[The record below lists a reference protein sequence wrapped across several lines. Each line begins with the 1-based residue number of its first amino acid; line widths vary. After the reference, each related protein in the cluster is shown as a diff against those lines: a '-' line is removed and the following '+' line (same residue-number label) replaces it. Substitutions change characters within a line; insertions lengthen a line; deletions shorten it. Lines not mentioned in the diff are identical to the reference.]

1 MHIMLLTV
9 FISWLLLSDT
19 AMLAAPI
26 SLHDAM
32 CCDTTASLKILH
44 DTRGTLT
51 LAEVKTKIADFQP
64 ATTLSYGYRQGAYW
78 LHVTVKPANSGLW
91 WWVFD
96 YPSLDQATLYLEN
109 SGGVLELRTG
119 DMVPLAERA
128 FLHRKLVFPLAL
140 PAAETSTLWI
150 RVVTEGSVTLSHQL
164 LDNNSFIEHTRYT
177 YLLPALYFGLLIA
190 LASYNFLLYLAL
202 RENAFL
208 WYVLFVLGFGVGAL
222 SLNGLGA
229 LFVWP
234 DVLVLGNKMLPFG
247 FTAASLTAILF
258 TRAFLDTR
266 KFLSSWDPWL
276 KRLIV
281 LKAVALVSVL
291 LIPVQV
297 ALMVMSLIGI
307 ITVFTLTLCA
317 IKGMLQ
323 QAPGAKLFAV
333 AWSMLWLGTVIMSLR
348 NFGYLPSNTFTVN
361 AMQLGSAIEM
371 ILISLG
377 LAQRFNRLKQ
387 QHSAIQQQMLQTEQ
401 CRVAELQQHEAE
413 LEFKVQQRTA
423 ELEQLNQRLL
433 VLASTD
439 ALTGLANRSAI
450 YQQLQQASARMQ
462 RHQSKMALFFI
473 DLDGFKQVNDDFG
486 HHAGDS
492 VLQEVS
498 RRMQLCCRKSDLAGR
513 LGGDEFLLICEDI
526 GLPQQLAELQQRL
539 QEVLNQPYNYQQ
551 HQLRVTASIGV
562 LYTDGQLS
570 ADTMLE
576 YADKAMYQEKQRKQA
591 ALLAT
596 KTCAGSLS

>member
-1 MHIMLLTV
+1 MLLTV
-9 FISWLLLSDT
+9 VISWLLFSDT

-26 SLHDAM
+26 TLDGAL
-32 CCDTTASLKILH
+32 CCDTTPALLVLH
-44 DTRGTLT
+44 DVSGMLTLT
-51 LAEVKTKIADFQP
+51 DVKAKIADFQP
-64 ATTLSYGYRQGAYW
+64 ATDNLSYGYRQGAYW
-78 LHVTVKPANSGLW
+78 LKLTVKPANAGLY

-109 SGGVLELRTG
+109 SAGTLELQTG

-140 PAAETSTLWI
+140 PAAETSTLWL
-150 RVVTEGSVTLSHQL
+150 RVATAGSVTLSHQL
-164 LDNNSFIEHTRYT
+164 LDNNAFIAHTRHT

-202 RENAFL
+202 REKAFL

-229 LFVWP
+229 LFIWS
-234 DVLVLGNKMLPFG
+234 DALALGNKMLPFG

-266 KFLSSWDPWL
+266 QFLLSWDPWL

-281 LKAVALVSVL
+281 LKSLALVSVL

-297 ALMVMSLIGI
+297 ALIVMSLIGI

-323 QAPGAKLFAV
+323 RAPGARLFAV
-333 AWSMLWLGTVIMSLR
+333 AWSMLWLGTVVMSLR
-348 NFGYLPSNTFTVN
+348 NFGYLPSNSFTVN
-361 AMQLGSAIEM
+361 AMQIGSAIEM

-401 CRVAELQQHEAE
+401 RRVAGLQQHEAE

-462 RHQSKMALFFI
+462 RYQSKMALFFI

-498 RRMQLCCRKSDLAGR
+498 RRMQLCCRQSDLAGR

-539 QEVLNQPYNYQQ
+539 QETLNQPYYYEQQ
-551 HQLRVTASIGV
+551 ALSVTASIGV

-570 ADTMLE
+570 ADAMLE
-576 YADKAMYQEKQRKQA
+576 NADKAMYQEKQRKQA
-591 ALLAT
+591 ALFTANVNT
-596 KTCAGSLS
+596 P